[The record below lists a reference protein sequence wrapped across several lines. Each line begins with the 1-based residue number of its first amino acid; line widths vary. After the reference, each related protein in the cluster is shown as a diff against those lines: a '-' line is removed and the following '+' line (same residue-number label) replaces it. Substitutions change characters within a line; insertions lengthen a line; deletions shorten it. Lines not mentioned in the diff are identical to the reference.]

1 MTCCF
6 HGNPPTHMQLVTLKE
21 SLLEEV
27 KSQQAVLDF
36 DHLKVGGWGTGTDTP
51 TPVRIA
57 DCITACT
64 LEVYRTWSATY
75 VFIIIVCGLRCDANW
90 AQ

>member
-36 DHLKVGGWGTGTDTP
+36 DHLRVGG
-51 TPVRIA
+51 
-57 DCITACT
+57 
-64 LEVYRTWSATY
+64 
-75 VFIIIVCGLRCDANW
+75 
-90 AQ
+90 